1 MSPIASIS
9 FCKGISVVTN
19 SSPVISVINSFNFF
33 LYNGKAEGRA
43 GEEWAMEIKTELW
56 CFENKR
62 LRRL

>member
-1 MSPIASIS
+1 MSLPIPHRLSL
-9 FCKGISVVTN
+9 
-19 SSPVISVINSFNFF
+19 SSTVLIFF
-33 LYNGKAEGRA
+33 LYNGKAEGGA